1 MLFTQKVPK
10 QKNFFIILIIF
21 VVLVVLVVFVVL
33 AILAWRVALNAA
45 LAVVDL
51 VQMA

>member
-1 MLFTQKVPK
+1 MQGVAFDVADELVGG
-10 QKNFFIILIIF
+10 L
-21 VVLVVLVVFVVL
+21 VVLVVFVVFVVL